1 MSARKS
7 ERLMNLLIM
16 LLVASRHLS
25 RDDIR
30 HALYADASDEAF
42 DKMFERD
49 KEELRQ
55 LGVPID
61 MASQDAFFDDALG
74 YRINRSEFELPDI
87 SLEADEAAVL
97 GLAARV
103 WQHAGLAGETSDA
116 LVKLRAAGVPVD
128 RAALDIVEPRLT
140 AEEPSFD
147 AFWQAVQ
154 TRSPVTFGYRRSG
167 AAKSATRRVEPW
179 RVAWSSGRWYVLGH
193 DLDRDEPRLFRLS
206 RVQGEVAVGAAD
218 SYRIPTD
225 VDLDA
230 MTRQLAPAP
239 PRPAPATVLVR
250 AGAGYALRRAAGSV
264 EDDVAGPDTASAWS
278 RLTLLADHDQLADDV
293 LAAGPDAVVEG
304 PADLVS
310 QVVGRLRA
318 VVGTGADGAS

>member
-1 MSARKS
+1 MTARKS

-30 HALYADASDEAF
+30 RTLYPDTSDDAF

-61 MASQDAFFDDALG
+61 MSSQDAFFDDALG
-74 YRINRSEFELPDI
+74 YRINRAEFELPDI

-103 WQHAGLAGETSDA
+103 WQHAGLAGVTADA
-116 LVKLRAAGVPVD
+116 LVKLRAAGAPVD

-147 AFWQAVQ
+147 AFWRAVQ
-154 TRSPVTFGYRRSG
+154 TRSPVTFDYRRGGS
-167 AAKSATRRVEPW
+167 ADAATRRVQPW

-206 RVQGEVAVGAAD
+206 RVQGEVRVGDPDA
-218 SYRIPTD
+218 YRIPTD

-230 MTRQLAPAP
+230 MTRQLAPTP
-239 PRPAPATVLVR
+239 PAPAAATVLVR
-250 AGAGYALRRAAGSV
+250 AGTGYGLRRRAESI
-264 EDDVAGPDTASAWS
+264 EDDVPGPDAGTAWS
-278 RLTLLADHDQLADDV
+278 RLTLLIDHEQLADEV
-293 LAAGPDAVVEG
+293 LGAGPDAVVES
-304 PADLVS
+304 PA
-310 QVVGRLRA
+310 QVRDDVVARLRGVLA
-318 VVGTGADGAS
+318 AGSRS